1 MRRAGRLGLI
11 FTTHP
16 VSSTS
21 PRSSSIAVISGVL
34 SACPCPL
41 ALARDRHL
49 SGSAAAA
56 LPQAAHQRGSVRS
69 AALAPAD
76 RRARTRHRLTWE
88 RGIAGR
94 ALRENLCRS
103 CTQRAFAHHAV
114 APVDQA
120 IDRRRTPPLCTGG
133 FGRGSEKGGEGGTIR
148 SIASSGWRADS
159 APPSTL
165 RNSLLSP

>member
-1 MRRAGRLGLI
+1 VRRAGRLGLI

-49 SGSAAAA
+49 SGSAADA

-76 RRARTRHRLTWE
+76 RRARTRHRLTRE

-94 ALRENLCRS
+94 ALREKHCARTCAAHALNAPSRTMQSLPLTRRS
-103 CTQRAFAHHAV
+103 TVGGHRPCAQGDSGGV
-114 APVDQA
+114 ARKGA
-120 IDRRRTPPLCTGG
+120 
-133 FGRGSEKGGEGGTIR
+133 RGAR
-148 SIASSGWRADS
+148 S
-159 APPSTL
+159 AP
-165 RNSLLSP
+165 SLPPVGGLIQHPPPP